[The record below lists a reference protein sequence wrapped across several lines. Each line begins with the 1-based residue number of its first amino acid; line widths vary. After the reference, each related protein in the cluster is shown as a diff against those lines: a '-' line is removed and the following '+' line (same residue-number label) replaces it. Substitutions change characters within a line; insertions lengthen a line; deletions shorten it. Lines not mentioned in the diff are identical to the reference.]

1 MVNGVTGVNKS
12 TFLSKIKTTGKP
24 KLTSK
29 AVCIAEGADNY
40 GLHSG
45 AKNATSVDREN
56 NISYIS
62 PFVNGQ
68 NSEIQNFLTES
79 WNLQQ
84 CGTIRRHCCDQ
95 CGCNFMTTACILR
108 ILHVRSPSKSPIKD
122 YTYLIKYALKTK
134 KLLNHNLLKS
144 TTRTKEDWNDLNE
157 W

>member
-1 MVNGVTGVNKS
+1 MTPMVNGVTGVNKS

-79 WNLQQ
+79 
-84 CGTIRRHCCDQ
+84 
-95 CGCNFMTTACILR
+95 
-108 ILHVRSPSKSPIKD
+108 
-122 YTYLIKYALKTK
+122 
-134 KLLNHNLLKS
+134 
-144 TTRTKEDWNDLNE
+144 
-157 W
+157 